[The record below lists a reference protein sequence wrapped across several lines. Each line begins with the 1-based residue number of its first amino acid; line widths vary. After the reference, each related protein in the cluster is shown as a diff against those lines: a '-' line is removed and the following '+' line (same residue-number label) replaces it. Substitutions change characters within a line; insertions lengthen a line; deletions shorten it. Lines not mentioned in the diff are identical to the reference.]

1 MFGIP
6 EWAIGVGFII
16 VVGSAGRALLGW
28 FLPADQLRGRRAS
41 KRDLAQALEEMRKRV
56 GAAEAVQ
63 SKLGDVEDLQRR
75 LGEVEERLDFAER
88 LLAKQRDAERL
99 VPPRS

>member
-6 EWAIGVGFII
+6 DWAIGVGFII
-16 VVGSAGRALLGW
+16 LAGSAGRALMGW

-41 KRDLAQALEEMRKRV
+41 KRDLAQALEEMQKRL

-63 SKLGDVEDLQRR
+63 SKRGDVEDLQRR
-75 LGEVEERLDFAER
+75 LGEVEERLDVAER
-88 LLAKQRDAERL
+88 LLATRREAERL